1 MDVFTVLRWVVHH
14 LIVFMNVPIEDGDGF
29 RMLRC
34 AGVAAVETLFDVVA
48 FKKVIQTF
56 WLLRFAHFDQPRPA
70 PSPALIAEE
79 QCGCSRL
86 GPAKAMRRRNH
97 IMRVRTTNVVKTFT
111 VHSHVDTHPHFSY
124 TPPTEETQSRQRSEY
139 ESKNQD

>member
-1 MDVFTVLRWVVHH
+1 MDVFTVLRWVVHN

-70 PSPALIAEE
+70 PSPALIAE
-79 QCGCSRL
+79 S
-86 GPAKAMRRRNH
+86 
-97 IMRVRTTNVVKTFT
+97 NVVAPGL
-111 VHSHVDTHPHFSY
+111 D
-124 TPPTEETQSRQRSEY
+124 PPRP
-139 ESKNQD
+139 